1 MSETPAIPRP
11 LPRMDGLQGDF
22 YRECARQG
30 RLVFQRC
37 EACGRVRHPP
47 RILCAECASD
57 RASWVPST
65 GRGTIFTWTVTH
77 QAPHPAFAGQV
88 PYAVVVVELEE
99 GVRIV
104 ASLRGLAPE
113 RLELGRPVEVLL
125 EEAAEGV
132 PLPYARPLR

>member
-1 MSETPAIPRP
+1 MSETPARP
-11 LPRMDGLQGDF
+11 LPRMDGMHGDF

-37 EACGRVRHPP
+37 EACGTPRHPP
-47 RILCAECASD
+47 RVLCANCGSD
-57 RASWVPST
+57 QVAWVPSA
-65 GRGTIFTWTVTH
+65 GQGTIFSWTVTH
-77 QAPHPAFAGQV
+77 QAPHPAFASQV

-104 ASLRGLAPE
+104 ASLRELAPE
-113 RLELGRPVEVLL
+113 HLELGLPVEVLL

-132 PLPYARPLR
+132 PLPYARPRR

>member
-11 LPRMDGLQGDF
+11 LPRMDGMHGDF

-37 EACGRVRHPP
+37 EGCGTLRHPP
-47 RILCAECASD
+47 RVLCAECGSD
-57 RASWVPST
+57 QVSWAPSA
-65 GRGTIFTWTVTH
+65 GRGTIFSWTVVH
-77 QAPHPAFAGQV
+77 QAPHPAFASQA

-104 ASLRGLAPE
+104 ASLRQLAPAD
-113 RLELGRPVEVLL
+113 LELGLPVEVAL
-125 EEAAEGV
+125 EDVSEGV
-132 PLPYARPLR
+132 LLPCVRPRL

>member
-1 MSETPAIPRP
+1 
-11 LPRMDGLQGDF
+11 MDGLHGDF
-22 YRECARQG
+22 YRECAREG

-37 EACGRVRHPP
+37 QECGTLRHPP
-47 RILCAECASD
+47 RVLCVQCGSD
-57 RASWVPST
+57 RVSWVPSA
-65 GRGTIFTWTVTH
+65 GQGTIFSWTVTH

-104 ASLRGLAPE
+104 ASLRELSLE
-113 RLELGRPVEVLL
+113 NLELGLPVEVLL

-132 PLPYARPLR
+132 PLPYARPRR

>member
-1 MSETPAIPRP
+1 MSETPARP
-11 LPRMDGLQGDF
+11 LPRMDGMHGDF

-37 EACGRVRHPP
+37 EACGTLRHPP
-47 RILCAECASD
+47 RVLCAECSSD
-57 RASWVPST
+57 QVSWVPSE
-65 GRGTIFTWTVTH
+65 GRGTIFSWTVTH

-104 ASLRGLAPE
+104 ASLRDLDPAQ
-113 RLELGRPVEVLL
+113 LELDLPVEVVL
-125 EEAAEGV
+125 EEVSEDVA
-132 PLPYARPLR
+132 LPFARPRR

>member
-1 MSETPAIPRP
+1 MSETSPIPRP
-11 LPRMDGLQGDF
+11 LPRMDGLHGDF

-30 RLVFQRC
+30 RLVFQHC
-37 EACGRVRHPP
+37 QECVTFRHPP

-57 RASWVPST
+57 RVSWVPST
-65 GRGTIFTWTVTH
+65 GRGTIFSWTVTY

-104 ASLRGLAPE
+104 ASLRELAPE
-113 RLELGRPVEVLL
+113 HLELGLPVEVVI
-125 EEAAEGV
+125 EEVSEGV
-132 PLPYARPLR
+132 PLPYALPRR